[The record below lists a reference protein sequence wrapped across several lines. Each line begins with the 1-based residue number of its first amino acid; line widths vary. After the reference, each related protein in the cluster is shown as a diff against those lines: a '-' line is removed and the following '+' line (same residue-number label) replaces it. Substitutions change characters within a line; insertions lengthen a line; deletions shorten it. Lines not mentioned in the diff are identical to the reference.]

1 MLYEILAKEVL
12 PLVSRPAQYVGN
24 EYSSTHKPRS
34 AAMRVALAYPDLYEV
49 GMSNLGLS
57 ILYHLLNNL
66 DGIAAERVYAPEV
79 DMEEFLR
86 EKAIPLFSLESH
98 LPLHKFDIIGFTL
111 PHELV
116 LTNILNMI
124 DLSRMPLLSQEREDD
139 LPLIVAG
146 GIGTLNPEPMAD
158 FIDAFIMGDGEETL
172 PKLVRYYEK
181 WKIESRK
188 SGKGALLR
196 GLARIEGIYVP
207 SLYKVNYSYNGTV
220 DKITPADES
229 IPPQVKRQTVLDI
242 DKAFFPTSPIVPYLD
257 IVHERVTLELMR
269 GCPRMCHFCQA
280 RAFYQTCRRR
290 SPSTLTEIAVASIK
304 NTGYDEISLSSLSS
318 GDYPH
323 LEELVGNLRK
333 RQELKNVS
341 LSLSSLHVDSFSVDL
356 LKELGKK
363 KRTGI
368 TFAPEAGSERLRRV
382 INKKFDEEDLFRVVG
397 LLAKNGWRGLKLYF
411 MIGLPTEDDEDLKG
425 IGHLT
430 QKVLKASDGRM
441 KLRISLSSFVPK
453 AQTPFERKGMAGID
467 ELSEKQRF
475 LQGLLRNRK
484 IKLNW
489 HDRKAAFLEAALTRG
504 DRQMGKVILKAHKKG
519 CRFDGW
525 SEHFKFH
532 LWEEAFSECGIDPSF
547 YAQRLRP
554 KKEILPWNHLRS

>member
-1 MLYEILAKEVL
+1 MLYKILAKEVL

-24 EYSSTHKPRS
+24 EWNSIHKPRS
-34 AAMRVALAYPDLYEV
+34 RAMRVALAYPDLYEV
-49 GMSNLGLS
+49 GMSHLGLS
-57 ILYHLLNNL
+57 ILYYLLNNL
-66 DGIAAERVYAPEV
+66 DGVLAERVYAPQV
-79 DMEEFLR
+79 DMEKFLR
-86 EKAIPLFSLESH
+86 DKAIPLFSLESH
-98 LPLHKFDIIGFTL
+98 LPLRKFDIIGFTL

-124 DLSRMPLLSQEREDD
+124 DLSRLPLLSQEREGD

-158 FIDAFIMGDGEETL
+158 FIDAFIMGDGEEAL

-181 WKIESRK
+181 WKIEGKK

-196 GLARIEGIYVP
+196 GLARIEGVYVP
-207 SLYKVNYSYNGTV
+207 SLYKVNYSCDGTV
-220 DKITPADES
+220 REISPVDES
-229 IPPQVKRQTVLDI
+229 IPPRVKRQAVLDI
-242 DKAFFPTSPIVPYLD
+242 DKTFFPTSPIVPYLD

-280 RAFYQTCRRR
+280 RAFYQLCRPR
-290 SPSTLTEIAVASIK
+290 SPNTLTEIAVSSIK

-318 GDYPH
+318 GDYPY

-341 LSLSSLHVDSFSVDL
+341 LSISSLHVDCFSITL
-356 LKELGKK
+356 LHELGKK
-363 KRTGI
+363 KKTGI
-368 TFAPEAGSERLRRV
+368 TFAPEAGSPRLRRV
-382 INKKFDEEDLFRVVG
+382 LNKKFNEEDLFRVVS

-411 MIGLPTEDDEDLKG
+411 MIGLPTEGDEDLKG
-425 IGHLT
+425 IGDLVR
-430 QKVLKASDGRM
+430 QVLKASCGKM
-441 KLRISLSSFVPK
+441 KLRVSLSNFVPK
-453 AQTPFERKGMAGID
+453 AQTPFERKAMVGMD

-475 LQGLLRNRK
+475 LQGMLRNRN
-484 IKLNW
+484 IKLSW

-504 DRQMGKVILKAHKKG
+504 DRRMGKVIHKAQKNG
-519 CRFDGW
+519 ALFDGW

-532 LWEEAFSECGIDPSF
+532 LWEEAFSECGIVPSF
-547 YAQRLRP
+547 YAQRPRP
-554 KKEILPWNHLRS
+554 EEEILPWNHLK